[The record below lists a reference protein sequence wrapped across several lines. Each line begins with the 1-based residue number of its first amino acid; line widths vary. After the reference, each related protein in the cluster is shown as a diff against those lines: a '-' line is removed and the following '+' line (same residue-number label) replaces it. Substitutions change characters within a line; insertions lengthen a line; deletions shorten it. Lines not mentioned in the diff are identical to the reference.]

1 MLTNSINI
9 DSIVNS
15 LKTKALYKIQ
25 DVLNNSSDTD
35 KTKVE
40 LFANT
45 KVNSKPAK
53 EDNTAK
59 VTTDDPI
66 ALRIIKKIISQFI
79 FFFKMSFFPFVA
91 VMLAMLVTN
100 EMIVYSV
107 PIRLIFFIFTLI
119 VCILAPPISIILA
132 FFYSIKGGYSY
143 YVNNMTDKPNSNIM
157 PAIFALLPITTTKPT
172 SSLFRALYY
181 PFTYPKTDRCSV
193 KLENKMK
200 FYKESL
206 NESFKDLDKVKD
218 IPIFSKDLEKISTH
232 FNKLHTIPANIT
244 EPSPIV
250 EAATA
255 TATTATTATQ

>member
-15 LKTKALYKIQ
+15 LKTKALHKIQ
-25 DVLNNSSDTD
+25 DVLNNSDTD

-40 LFANT
+40 LFADNNT
-45 KVNSKPAK
+45 SKPTTKDQTPQTPQTAQTPQTPKVNTE
-53 EDNTAK
+53 EDKTPK

-66 ALRIIKKIISQFI
+66 ALRIIKKIKSQFI
-79 FFFKMSFFPFVA
+79 YFLKLSFLPFVA

-107 PIRLIFFIFTLI
+107 PIRLIFFIFTLT
-119 VCILAPPISIILA
+119 VCLLATPISGILA
-132 FFYSIKGGYSY
+132 FFYIIKAGYSY

-218 IPIFSKDLEKISTH
+218 LSLIHI
-232 FNKLHTIPANIT
+232 
-244 EPSPIV
+244 
-250 EAATA
+250 
-255 TATTATTATQ
+255 